1 MFLGLAVFIILAI
14 AAAIL
19 VIRTIKALFRRLTG
33 HKEGHGH
40 NALKEDGKKKSEQ
53 EDRAEKE
60 SEEKSQ
66 QETKDRAEDPEEEF
80 VHQRHEWA
88 LADGITEDFSTN
100 DTSMEVEPKA
110 IEERCTEVGGL
121 TCLEFENR
129 DLAGKDFFGFNL
141 IIEKDSRM
149 VLTYNG
155 QAVASITK
163 VEVKSTAIINGQE
176 TEGTAPAWRVNTFP
190 PSLRPGMVISDLDK
204 MLSASDRIKAC
215 RQNPSRIVD
224 MMISEFSSPENTVR
238 LKCAIGPKIQEKE
251 AGSKKAVQQKRAKG
265 PVKPT

>member
-33 HKEGHGH
+33 NKEGHGH

-100 DTSMEVEPKA
+100 DTSGKS
-110 IEERCTEVGGL
+110 C
-121 TCLEFENR
+121 FEN
-129 DLAGKDFFGFNL
+129 
-141 IIEKDSRM
+141 
-149 VLTYNG
+149 LTMS
-155 QAVASITK
+155 ATPTHFI
-163 VEVKSTAIINGQE
+163 
-176 TEGTAPAWRVNTFP
+176 
-190 PSLRPGMVISDLDK
+190 LRPSFVGK
-204 MLSASDRIKAC
+204 
-215 RQNPSRIVD
+215 
-224 MMISEFSSPENTVR
+224 
-238 LKCAIGPKIQEKE
+238 
-251 AGSKKAVQQKRAKG
+251 GSK
-265 PVKPT
+265 